1 LTPTLCI
8 NPPSL
13 STHPIEDKGKYHLA
27 ATMMLSKVVMSL
39 LTVSLAAAHMEM
51 SWPYPLRSRFD
62 PQVPEEDID
71 YSMTSPLN
79 SDGASPLNHKQ
90 DGSVHG

>member
-1 LTPTLCI
+1 
-8 NPPSL
+8 
-13 STHPIEDKGKYHLA
+13 
-27 ATMMLSKVVMSL
+27 MMLSKVVMGL
-39 LTVSLAAAHMEM
+39 LTASLAAAHMEM

-79 SDGASPLNHKQ
+79 SDGASPLSHYHNESAH
-90 DGSVHG
+90 V

>member
-1 LTPTLCI
+1 
-8 NPPSL
+8 
-13 STHPIEDKGKYHLA
+13 
-27 ATMMLSKVVMSL
+27 MMFSKVVLGL

-71 YSMTSPLN
+71 YSMTSPLD
-79 SDGASPLNHKQ
+79 SDGISPP
-90 DGSVHG
+90 